1 MAKKRVQHEIKIIV
15 ILAVLSVIFYGLTF
29 GIKAL
34 ESHQSDETQA
44 YIDKATML
52 NTFQKI
58 VVENGEEPY
67 ALEKKEGTWY
77 CKADDELTISNLRI
91 TMMRTVLKYFAPSRV
106 ITDGSSNWAE
116 FGLDKPQS
124 IITLTSNDKENTYLV
139 GNYNPVLN
147 QYYMALK
154 GEDAVFMVE
163 AKDMEDLNQTL
174 LGLVHEP
181 DVVSLKSENVALIKV
196 SSSDDN
202 YTIEVEGGKYMV
214 KTGLETFEANPYAAS
229 SILTTFTSNAYS
241 CVAHQIEEKDL
252 EAYGLDKPEIKV
264 TFTDT
269 KGEDRIMSIGTAE
282 DGKHYIRQNDSR
294 IIYRFEERSYT
305 GLLSRK
311 QLQALK
317 G

>member
-15 ILAVLSVIFYGLTF
+15 ILAVLSVIFFGLAF
-29 GIKAL
+29 GIKAIQ
-34 ESHQSDETQA
+34 SHQSDETQA

-52 NTFQKI
+52 KTFQKI
-58 VVENGEEPY
+58 QVENSEEPFVL
-67 ALEKKEGTWY
+67 AKKEGTWY
-77 CKADDELTISNLRI
+77 CEADDELAISNLRI
-91 TMMRTVLKYFAPSRV
+91 TMMRTVLKYFKPSRV
-106 ITDGSSNWAE
+106 ITDCSANWAD

-124 IITLTSNDKENTYLV
+124 IITLASADKENTYLV
-139 GNYNPVLN
+139 GNYNPVLD

-154 GEDAVFMVE
+154 GDDVVFMVE

-174 LGLVHEP
+174 LGLAHEP
-181 DVVSLKSENVALIKV
+181 DVVSLKSENLAAIKV

-202 YTIEVEGGKYMV
+202 YTIEAENGKYMV
-214 KTGLETFEANPYAAS
+214 KTGLETFEANQYSATS
-229 SILTTFTSNAYS
+229 LLTTFTSNSYR

-252 EAYGLDKPEIKV
+252 GEYALDKPEIKV
-264 TFTDT
+264 TFTD
-269 KGEDRIMSIGTAE
+269 KEGKDHIMSIGTTE
-282 DGKHYIRQNDSR
+282 DGKHYVRQNDSR
-294 IIYRFEERSYT
+294 IIYSFEERSYT